1 MAKRFIDT
9 KIWVKAWFRKLS
21 TKNKLVWI
29 YLLGKCDHAGIWDA
43 DWELA
48 EFIIGETVTY
58 EELPEII
65 KDKMQYIEGEDQYFI
80 PSFIDFQYGE
90 LKEHSK
96 PHMSVIKR
104 LVEKKLYKGSQRVTV
119 TLKEKDK
126 EKEQYKVKVKDKKKD
141 KEAEFSRK
149 SFIIAQ
155 ELGINDSML
164 KDFVG
169 YWTES
174 NENGLK
180 MKFEMQKTFDI
191 KRRLQRWHKNDFGN
205 NQKPKTPETKFKKLD
220 TGYYKA
226 YCSKCGSN
234 LFPTYQ
240 GLKDSSCCGV
250 DMVPEKPEIKN
261 EDVTV
266 DMKMITDLANKFK
279 VN

>member
-9 KIWVKAWFRKLS
+9 KMWDKAWFRKLS
-21 TKNKLVWI
+21 PKNKLIWL
-29 YLLGKCDHAGIWDA
+29 YLLTRCDHAGIWDA

-119 TLKEKDK
+119 TLKAKDK
-126 EKEQYKVKVKDKKKD
+126 DKVKVKDKESREK
-141 KEAEFSRK
+141 EFSDLVK
-149 SFIIAQ
+149 KKAVEVENITDEQINNFIY
-155 ELGINDSML
+155 
-164 KDFVG
+164 

-174 NENGLK
+174 NEGGKK

-191 KRRLQRWHKNDFGN
+191 KRRLIKWRDN
-205 NQKPKTPETKFKKLD
+205 NIEWGKTGKKENVSFESKFKKTPTDL
-220 TGYYKA
+220 YIA
-226 YCSKCGSN
+226 FCSKCGKREMPN
-234 LFPTYQ
+234 NKWQLRE
-240 GLKDSSCCGV
+240 GSSCCRV
-250 DMVPEKPEIKN
+250 EYVPERS
-261 EDVTV
+261 
-266 DMKMITDLANKFK
+266 
-279 VN
+279 

>member
-9 KIWVKAWFRKLS
+9 KIWDKAWFRKLS

-43 DWELA
+43 DFELA
-48 EFIIGETVTY
+48 EFIIGESVTY
-58 EELPEII
+58 DELPDVI
-65 KDKMQYIEGEDQYFI
+65 KDKMQYIKGEDQYFI
-80 PSFIDFQYGE
+80 PSFIEFQYGE

-104 LVEKKLYKGSQRVTV
+104 L
-119 TLKEKDK
+119 KEKGLLRVSNTLTEKNNTIKDK
-126 EKEQYKVKVKDKKKD
+126 DKDKVKVKDKKKD

-155 ELGINDSML
+155 ELGITDSML

-174 NENGLK
+174 NEGGFK

-205 NQKPKTPETKFKKLD
+205 NQKPKKEETKFKKLD
-220 TGYYKA
+220 TGYYRA

-250 DMVPEKPEIKN
+250 DMVPKKPEIKK
-261 EDVTV
+261 EDVNV

>member
-9 KIWVKAWFRKLS
+9 KIWDKAWFRKLS

-155 ELGINDSML
+155 QLKIDDNIL
-164 KDFVG
+164 KDFVM

-174 NENGLK
+174 NENGNK

-191 KRRLQRWHKNDFGN
+191 NRRLQRWVKNDFGTKS
-205 NQKPKTPETKFKKLD
+205 KPKENFISKFEKTP
-220 TGYYKA
+220 TGIYKA
-226 YCSKCGSN
+226 YCSKCGN
-234 LFPTYQ
+234 REFPNNEYQ
-240 GLKDSSCCGV
+240 INGGSSCCRV
-250 DMVPEKPEIKN
+250 DYLPHK
-261 EDVTV
+261 
-266 DMKMITDLANKFK
+266 L
-279 VN
+279 VNV

>member
-9 KIWVKAWFRKLS
+9 KIWDKAWFRKLS

-48 EFIIGETVTY
+48 EFIIGESVTY
-58 EELPEII
+58 DQLPDVI
-65 KDKMQYIEGEDQYFI
+65 KDKMQYIKGEDQYYI

-104 LVEKKLYKGSQRVTV
+104 LKEKGLLRVSN
-119 TLKEKDK
+119 TLKDKDK
-126 EKEQYKVKVKDKKKD
+126 VKDKVKVKDKKKD

-155 ELGINDSML
+155 ELGITDSML

-174 NENGLK
+174 NEGGFK

-205 NQKPKTPETKFKKLD
+205 NQKPKTQETKFKKLD
-220 TGYYKA
+220 TGYYRA

-250 DMVPEKPEIKN
+250 DLVPEKPEIKN
-261 EDVTV
+261 KDVNV

>member
-9 KIWVKAWFRKLS
+9 KIWDKAWFRKLS

-104 LVEKKLYKGSQRVTV
+104 LAEKKLYKGFERVTI
-119 TLKEKDK
+119 TPKEKDK

-141 KEAEFSRK
+141 KDQRE
-149 SFIIAQ
+149 
-155 ELGINDSML
+155 
-164 KDFVG
+164 KDFMKKCKALQEKNGFDNVMLMKFVN

-174 NENGLK
+174 NEGGLLL
-180 MKFEMQKTFDI
+180 KFEMQKTFDI
-191 KRRLQRWHKNDFGN
+191 NRRMTRWKSN
-205 NQKPKTPETKFKKLD
+205 NFDNAVKKESFL
-220 TGYYKA
+220 
-226 YCSKCGSN
+226 SN
-234 LFPTYQ
+234 
-240 GLKDSSCCGV
+240 KDQV
-250 DMVPEKPEIKN
+250 V
-261 EDVTV
+261 VQ
-266 DMKMITDLANKFK
+266 
-279 VN
+279 

>member
-1 MAKRFIDT
+1 VAKRFIDT
-9 KIWVKAWFRKLS
+9 KIWDKAWFRKLS

-58 EELPEII
+58 EELPDII

-119 TLKEKDK
+119 TLKDKHEREKDFMK
-126 EKEQYKVKVKDKKKD
+126 KCKALQEKNGFDNV
-141 KEAEFSRK
+141 
-149 SFIIAQ
+149 
-155 ELGINDSML
+155 ML
-164 KDFVG
+164 MKFVN

-174 NENGLK
+174 NEGGSLL
-180 MKFEMQKTFDI
+180 KFEMQKTFDI
-191 KRRLQRWHKNDFGN
+191 NRRMTRWKNN
-205 NQKPKTPETKFKKLD
+205 NFDNAVKKESFLSKFQKTP
-220 TGYYKA
+220 TGVYKA
-226 YCSKCGSN
+226 WCTKCGDRQ
-234 LFPTYQ
+234 FPNNEYQ
-240 GLKDSSCCGV
+240 IKQGSSCCAV
-250 DMVPEKPEIKN
+250 DYSPEK
-261 EDVTV
+261 
-266 DMKMITDLANKFK
+266 L
-279 VN
+279 VNV

>member
-9 KIWVKAWFRKLS
+9 KIWDKAWFRKLS

-48 EFIIGETVTY
+48 EFIIGESVTY
-58 EELPEII
+58 DELPDVI
-65 KDKMQYIEGEDQYFI
+65 KDKMEYIEGEDQYFI

-90 LKEHSK
+90 LKAHSK

-104 LVEKKLYKGSQRVTV
+104 LNEKHLKIRGLERVTI
-119 TLKEKDK
+119 TPKDK
-126 EKEQYKVKVKDKKKD
+126 DKVKNKVKVKDKKKD

-164 KDFVG
+164 KDFVS

-174 NENGLK
+174 NEGGFK

-205 NQKPKTPETKFKKLD
+205 NQKPKIPETKFKKLD
-220 TGYYKA
+220 TGYYRA

-240 GLKDSSCCGV
+240 ALKDSSCCGV

-261 EDVTV
+261 EDVDV

>member
-9 KIWVKAWFRKLS
+9 KIWDKAWFRKLS

-43 DWELA
+43 DFELA
-48 EFIIGETVTY
+48 EFIIGESVTY
-58 EELPEII
+58 DELPDVI
-65 KDKMQYIEGEDQYFI
+65 KDKMQYIKGEDQYFI
-80 PSFIDFQYGE
+80 PSFIEFQYGE

-104 LVEKKLYKGSQRVTV
+104 L
-119 TLKEKDK
+119 KEKGLLRVSNTLTEKNNTIKDK
-126 EKEQYKVKVKDKKKD
+126 DKDKVKVKDKKKD

-155 ELGINDSML
+155 ELGITDSML

-174 NENGLK
+174 NEGGFK

-205 NQKPKTPETKFKKLD
+205 NQKPKTQETKFKKLD
-220 TGYYKA
+220 TGYYRA

-250 DMVPEKPEIKN
+250 DLVPEKPEIKN
-261 EDVTV
+261 EDVNV

>member
-9 KIWVKAWFRKLS
+9 KIWDKAWFRKLS

-48 EFIIGETVTY
+48 EFIIGESVTY
-58 EELPEII
+58 DELPDVI
-65 KDKMQYIEGEDQYFI
+65 KDKMQYIKGEDQYFI
-80 PSFIDFQYGE
+80 PSFIEFQYGE

-104 LVEKKLYKGSQRVTV
+104 LKEKGLLRVSN
-119 TLKEKDK
+119 TLKDKDK
-126 EKEQYKVKVKDKKKD
+126 DKVKDKVKVKDKKKD

-174 NENGLK
+174 NEGGFK

-220 TGYYKA
+220 TGYYRA

-261 EDVTV
+261 KDVNV